1 MRLSSLKLSL
11 SFIILLLV
19 STLLFSQELKVRSY
33 AEPASIGKDE
43 DLTYTIEIIGQK
55 GFKATAPQLPEL
67 DDFSLKNMMTSSS
80 SSYSIYNGNVS
91 ESVTKSFIYRLLP
104 KRTGNLRIPEIL
116 VKVGGKI
123 YYTQPVNVRVLD
135 ISRAGRAPSG
145 QTNPFGSGQGLPL
158 YMQDPFNLGF
168 DSVGD
173 MEIAAVPEKTNVYV
187 GEPLL
192 VTYRFYTTQPVSSLE
207 LKDEKDFGG
216 YGKELYSE
224 PTRLNFE
231 QVQYKNQ
238 RYKSAVIKTVA
249 ISPNKAGE
257 IELPQLTANV
267 QLGSIGFYSQTLQ
280 SLSSKVKVKELPANG
295 KPQNYSG
302 AVGNFSVSEQ
312 MEKNVVRVGEAL
324 EYKLVIS
331 GRGNF
336 NQFSNPVYP
345 VQQDF
350 RIASPLTENQ
360 IQAGMKGTRTIRYL
374 LIPRREGKF
383 TLPGI
388 SFNWFN
394 PVSSSYQYFNSK
406 PRIIEVKPGNVL
418 TYLSNVFQKESIK
431 TLTAFKPKA
440 NYKSQILIVNS
451 TLYWLLIILIII
463 SLLPS
468 WLYAR
473 NEKLKNTDP
482 DLAAQ
487 RGSARVLKKYLK
499 QAEDAVQFVSRDFYP
514 KAEQGLMH
522 YLSDKYHISRR
533 YSNQEKIYQLRLKG
547 LDEDLIERLEAFLNR
562 CQEARFMPGGFDEV
576 VLSSDLDTLKQIIK
590 SFIRLPDRTKK
601 SLW

>member
-1 MRLSSLKLSL
+1 MLSV
-11 SFIILLLV
+11 IILLI
-19 STLLFSQELKVRSY
+19 STSLFPQDLRVRSY
-33 AEPASIGKDE
+33 AEPTSIGRDE
-43 DLTYTIEIIGQK
+43 DVTYTIEISGEK
-55 GFKATAPQLPEL
+55 GFQATAPQLPAL

-104 KRTGNLRIPEIL
+104 KRTGNLRIPEIM

-123 YYTQPVNVRVLD
+123 YYTQSVNVRVLD
-135 ISRAGRAPSG
+135 ISRAGRAPSS
-145 QTNPFGSGQGLPL
+145 QSNPFGSGQGMPL
-158 YMQDPFNLGF
+158 YMQNPFNLGF
-168 DSVGD
+168 DSVGE
-173 MEIAAVPEKTNVYV
+173 MEIAAIPEKTTVFL

-231 QVQYKNQ
+231 QVNYKNQ
-238 RYKSAVIKTVA
+238 RYKSAIIKTVA
-249 ISPNKAGE
+249 ISPNRAGV

-267 QLGSIGFYSQTLQ
+267 QLGSIGLYSQTLQ
-280 SLSSKVKVKELPANG
+280 SLPSKVKVIDLPENW
-295 KPQNYSG
+295 KPENYSG
-302 AVGNFSVSEQ
+302 AVGNFSVSE
-312 MEKNVVRVGEAL
+312 MMGKSILRVGEAL
-324 EYKLVIS
+324 EYNLIIK

-345 VQQDF
+345 IQQDF
-350 RIASPLTENQ
+350 RIASPITENQ
-360 IQAGMKGTRTIRYL
+360 IQAGMNGTRTIKYL

-394 PVSSSYQYFNSK
+394 PATGSYQYFSSK
-406 PRIIEVKPGNVL
+406 PRTVEVKPGNVL
-418 TYLSNVFQKESIK
+418 TYLSNVFQKENIK
-431 TLTAFKPKA
+431 TLTPFNPKT
-440 NYKSQILIVNS
+440 NYKSQILIINS
-451 TLYWLLIILIII
+451 TLYWLLIILIIL
-463 SLLPS
+463 SLIPS
-468 WLYAR
+468 WWYAR
-473 NEKLKNTDP
+473 NEKLKDTDP

-487 RGSARVLKKYLK
+487 KGSARVLKKYLK

-533 YSNQEKIYQLRLKG
+533 YSNPEKLYQLRLKG
-547 LDEDLIERLEAFLNR
+547 LDEELIERLEAFLNR
-562 CQEARFMPGGFDEV
+562 CQEARFMPGGFDDV
-576 VLSSDLDTLKQIIK
+576 VLSSDLETLKQIIK
-590 SFIRLPDRTKK
+590 SFIKLPNRAKK